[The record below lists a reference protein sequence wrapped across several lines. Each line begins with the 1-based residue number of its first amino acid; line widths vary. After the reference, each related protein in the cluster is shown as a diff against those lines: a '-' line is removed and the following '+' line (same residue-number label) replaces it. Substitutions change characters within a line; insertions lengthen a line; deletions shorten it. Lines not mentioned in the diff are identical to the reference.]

1 MSKSHVKKGQSP
13 CLSLGSPAPQ
23 HRCWPGR
30 GFPRAACSL
39 AAAQSL
45 LVPWVHRAATA
56 CPLVKGKQ
64 FLGGSRAHRCCSP
77 CRRHS
82 RPQLAAWVQL
92 TGCRTSAAAGSWGTG
107 AGVSDGDSEQWP
119 GPAPGTHTDPSLEF
133 SLEAVLGSSPFSCKA
148 LSSPSPPWASGSRE
162 SAHAW
167 FPRAHVVQPECR
179 AKDSGGVS
187 SWEWG

>member
-1 MSKSHVKKGQSP
+1 MSKSHVKKGQSL
-13 CLSLGSPAPQ
+13 CLSLGSPAPLLA
-23 HRCWPGR
+23 WEGLS
-30 GFPRAACSL
+30 PRSLQSGCSP
-39 AAAQSL
+39 
-45 LVPWVHRAATA
+45 VPAGALGPQGATA

-133 SLEAVLGSSPFSCKA
+133 SREAVLGSSPFSCKA
-148 LSSPSPPWASGSRE
+148 LSSPSPPCASGGRE
-162 SAHAW
+162 SACAW
-167 FPRAHVVQPECR
+167 FPRAHVVQPERR